1 VSNFDGNLDSTY
13 LETLAGL
20 HERQIARF
28 NERRRIEWRMT
39 FTLWGGL
46 ILAAS
51 VLADL
56 SLRTWTKI
64 VIAVAVV
71 IVVIFHAVWEVLYVA
86 RGAVS
91 NRDEG
96 IRLENLIREKI
107 GIDLYKPN
115 GYMKWAAHYW
125 QVGVTFMI
133 GWLVMVAILN

>member
-1 VSNFDGNLDSTY
+1 MSIFGENFDSTY
-13 LETLAGL
+13 IDTLVDL

-51 VLADL
+51 VLVGL
-56 SLRTWTKI
+56 SLPTWAKI
-64 VIAVAVV
+64 VIAIALL
-71 IVVIFHAVWEVLYVA
+71 IVVIFHALWEVLYVA

-96 IRLENLIREKI
+96 IRLENLIRETI
-107 GIDLYKPN
+107 GIDRYEPK

-125 QVGVTFMI
+125 QVGITSMI
-133 GWLVMVAILN
+133 GLLVVVAVLN